1 MINVFI
7 IIGACLLLVGLLY
20 HEKKKKKK
28 SCLINKTILST
39 LFVVIALLQPHPV
52 QTYFYYLL
60 SGLVLCLIGDVC
72 LALPGEKTF
81 KMGLVAFLLGHVFYI
96 FGFAVLTGLP
106 QWISPGA
113 LVILGI
119 SLFIFIWLR
128 PYLKSMLLPVMVYM
142 LVITAMVFGA
152 WAVFWKSAVPFT
164 GRALI
169 LAGALSFYFSDI
181 FVARDRFIKEE
192 YTNRLLGLPLY
203 YLGQFSLAFSV
214 GLLQ

>member
-7 IIGACLLLVGLLY
+7 IIGGCLLLVGLLY
-20 HEKKKKKK
+20 HEKKKKEK
-28 SCLINKTILST
+28 SLLINKTILSS

-60 SGLVLCLIGDVC
+60 IGLVLCLIGDVC

-96 FGFAVLTGLP
+96 FGFAVLTALP

-192 YTNRLLGLPLY
+192 YTNRFMGLPLY

-214 GLLQ
+214 GLLK

>member
-1 MINVFI
+1 
-7 IIGACLLLVGLLY
+7 LLVGLLY
-20 HEKKKKKK
+20 HEKKKKEK
-28 SCLINKTILST
+28 SLLINKTILSS

-60 SGLVLCLIGDVC
+60 IGLVLCLIGDVC

-96 FGFAVLTGLP
+96 FGFAVLTALP

-192 YTNRLLGLPLY
+192 YTNRFMGLPLY

-214 GLLQ
+214 GLLK